1 MAIDVDAPGSEG
13 ARRHRDVTS
22 WLPRLE
28 PPVER
33 VADDA
38 TDAELLDAIEV
49 LHRTRAAL
57 DLERA
62 AVLAALWSRSRPDGR
77 DDEAVL
83 REVAMI
89 SGVSLAAAERMLA
102 TSRALDEGLRSTREN
117 LLDGTLPWSHVEVIA
132 AGWWQVEPELRDRFE
147 VEAIRVVTGAGVG
160 QARDRVRRLVDRMN
174 PAAMA
179 ERHEKERA
187 ERDVVLEPGANGMA
201 WLHAYLPAVEAVAIH
216 DRLTRAAVGLHAQE
230 GADRCI
236 GQLRADVL
244 IDLLLAPLP
253 EASFWQVLDKSRRT
267 TVALDIVPQVHVTVP
282 VMTLLGKSDEPGN
295 LRGYGPID
303 PVTARGL
310 TAKAPSLYRILTDP
324 GTDTVVQV
332 GREHYEVPPGLRRY
346 LQIRD
351 ERCRFPG
358 CNRNADLC
366 DIDHTIPWF
375 WDGETDAKNLAH
387 LCRVHHRL
395 KERGWSVVTDDDGV
409 MHWTSPYGRKRTT
422 LPAVALAA

>member
-1 MAIDVDAPGSEG
+1 MASDGDRPGSEG
-13 ARRHRDVTS
+13 SRRHRDVTP
-22 WLPRLE
+22 WLPRLV
-28 PPVER
+28 PPAER
-33 VADDA
+33 AAGDA
-38 TDAELLDAIEV
+38 TDAELLDAVEA
-49 LHRTRAAL
+49 LHRIRAAL

-62 AVLAALWSRSRPDGR
+62 TVLAALWSRTRTDSRG
-77 DDEAVL
+77 DEAVL

-89 SGVSLAAAERMLA
+89 SGVSLAAAERMLTTSGALEQGLEA
-102 TSRALDEGLRSTREN
+102 TRKN
-117 LLDGTLPWSHVEVIA
+117 LLDGALPWSHVEVIA
-132 AGWWQVEPELRDRFE
+132 AGWWQVEPELRDRYE

-160 QARDRVRRLVDRMN
+160 QAKDRVRRLVDRMN

-187 ERDVVLEPGANGMA
+187 ERDVILEPGANGMA
-201 WLHAYLPAVEAVAIH
+201 WLHAYLPAAEAVAIR
-216 DRLTRAAVGLHAQE
+216 DRLTRAAVGLHGQE
-230 GADRCI
+230 GEDRCI

-253 EASFWQVLDKSRRT
+253 EADFWQVLDKSRRT
-267 TVALDIVPQVHVTVP
+267 VCALDIVPQVHVTVP
-282 VMTLLGKSDEPGN
+282 VMTLLGKGNEPGN

-303 PVTARGL
+303 PVTARRL
-310 TAKAPSLYRILTDP
+310 TAQAPSLYRILIDP

-332 GREHYEVPPGLRRY
+332 GREHYEVPPALRRY

-358 CNRNADLC
+358 CDRTADLC

-375 WDGETDAKNLAH
+375 WDGETNANNLAH

-409 MHWTSPYGRKRTT
+409 MHWTSPFGRTRIT